1 MPVPMGEHYELKLI
15 YGVAKTPGDTSSAE
29 PGLVVL
35 DLADPGGFSVNAE
48 NGYSPQRPNIKNGGA
63 WLDSSLEAGRYP
75 IVISETNV
83 TETIRCTV
91 ASGSLLTLNNL
102 MRQLDWFVAQ
112 APAFFIDFAQIQP
125 VYLKHQV
132 VGEPGARF
140 ALVTSIEYAIDD
152 PDTAE
157 PLTRDITLTIEREP
171 YWRGLAPGDNP
182 KKWSYYTRDG
192 DMQNFNVNSADLG
205 RGSDALVVRTI
216 NNRTELNPTTLNV
229 TVSNNYVDIPA
240 ALIPGDAP
248 ALAFIDLTGD
258 NAPSM
263 LMCGRSTK
271 PTTVPNRANAGSSNA
286 DLRQTFRIPIAQFNA
301 GDAGALIDTTKT
313 VGVASGAGNLSNNTL
328 GTRYF
333 TRTTFATATNQQR
346 LFFAGDYYEADMHIL
361 RGEYVAFIR
370 GRQNAGA
377 FGNITMYL
385 EIGYAGSRQ
394 IIALQST
401 NPTVSAGATTDWYL
415 HYMGIISIPLSDDR
429 TVMSMRGYGIDVE
442 NTIQSMSMTLY
453 ASRSTGVATLD
464 ILDLIL
470 VPKDEVCFIMTND
483 SGIGNDHF
491 ISDTTGYLSRGRS
504 QFTCYM
510 VDTNAITTFYD
521 SAPFPINTQGAPIM
535 LLPQTNNRLYFVG
548 IDDISNYQSRP
559 DYNYTVRVNIIPR
572 WSGLRDV

>member
-102 MRQLDWFVAQ
+102 IRQLDWFVAQ

-205 RGSDALVVRTI
+205 RGSDALVQKTI
-216 NNRTELNPTTLNV
+216 NNRTELNPANLN
-229 TVSNNYVDIPA
+229 TVVSSNYIDIPA
-240 ALIPGDAP
+240 NLIPGDAP
-248 ALAFIDLTGD
+248 ALAFVDIMSD
-258 NAPSM
+258 SSYM
-263 LMCGRSTK
+263 VMCGRSTK
-271 PTTVPNRANAGSSNA
+271 PTTVPNRANAGSA
-286 DLRQTFRIPIAQFNA
+286 RVDLQQSFRIPIAQFNA
-301 GDAGALIDTTKT
+301 GDGGVATDTTRQT
-313 VGVASGAGNLSNNTL
+313 SATSGAGNLSNGTL

-333 TRTTFATATNQQR
+333 TRTTFATATNVQR
-346 LFFAGDYYEADMHIL
+346 LLFAGDFYQSDMHIL

-370 GRQNAGA
+370 GRQNAGS
-377 FGNITMYL
+377 FGNISMNLQVT
-385 EIGYAGSRQ
+385 YAGSRQ
-394 IIALQST
+394 TVTLQAT
-401 NPTVSAGATTDWYL
+401 NPTVSAGGATDWYL

-429 TVMSMRGYGIDVE
+429 TAMSMSGYGIDVDYTVASV
-442 NTIQSMSMTLY
+442 NISLY
-453 ASRSTGVATLD
+453 ASRASGVATLD

-470 VPKDEVCFIMTND
+470 LPKDEVCFIMTND
-483 SGIGNDHF
+483 SGLGNTHF
-491 ISDTTGYLSRGRS
+491 ISDTTGYLSRGRP
-504 QFTCYM
+504 QYACYM
-510 VDTNAITTFYD
+510 VDSNPVTPPYD
-521 SAPFPINTQGAPIM
+521 GAPFPINTQGAPVT

-548 IDDISNYQSRP
+548 IDDPANYHSRP
-559 DYNYTVRVNIIPR
+559 DFNSDIRVNIIPR